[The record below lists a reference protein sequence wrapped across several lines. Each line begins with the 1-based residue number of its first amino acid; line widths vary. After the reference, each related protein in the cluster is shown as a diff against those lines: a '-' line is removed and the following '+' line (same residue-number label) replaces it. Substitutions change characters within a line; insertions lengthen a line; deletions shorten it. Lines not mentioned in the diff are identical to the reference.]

1 VIQNNVIYNI
11 SGSVPGQGSGIQV
24 DAGTSG
30 ATIVGNSISNVLTGI
45 YLITPAT
52 VRNNTVSRA
61 GHAVLE
67 ANAGG
72 TFDHNNWGDSPI
84 FYVKDR
90 RENFADWQASNDHP
104 GDQAAQR

>member
-1 VIQNNVIYNI
+1 MVYNL
-11 SGSVPGQGSGIQV
+11 SGSVPGRGSGIQI

-30 ATIVGNSISNVLTGI
+30 ATILGNSISNILTGI

-52 VRNNTVSRA
+52 VRHNSVSHA

-72 TFDHNNWGDSPI
+72 NFDHNTWGSAPI
-84 FYVKDR
+84 VLVNGS
-90 RENFADWQASNDHP
+90 REDFAH
-104 GDQAAQR
+104 